1 MAKQAKNPDRPKDT
15 NQLAKLIADMATG
28 KKEPNKK
35 SRTTKSPAKKKESK
49 ND

>member
-35 SRTTKSPAKKKESK
+35 SRTKSPADKNASKKS
-49 ND
+49 